1 MALLNPKRTELV
13 ASATEATW
21 LGLYQVAADICDEI
35 AEMDE
40 AERTEDK

>member
-21 LGLYQVAADICDEI
+21 LGLYQVASDICDEI

-40 AERTEDK
+40 AKRKADE